1 MKTITILTT
10 CYNEEEN
17 VEQLYEETKRTM
29 EKVRQ
34 EKGYDYE
41 HLFIDN
47 DSTDG
52 TVAILR
58 RLAANDPRVKVIL
71 NAKNAGWVR
80 SFQYAIT
87 QTHTDAVFYLEAD
100 FQTPPDNIPRFID
113 EWEKGAEVVA
123 GIKVNSEER
132 WIIRRIRKIFYRLL
146 RKFSDVD
153 IIENFLGVGLF
164 DKSFIDRIRGIDDS
178 YPFFRGM
185 VAELGVGVKTITYD
199 HKNRRAGKSHF
210 NFLQMYDLAM
220 LGFTSYT
227 KIPLRIASFFGYA
240 CAFASIIVAIITFIQ
255 KLIHWD
261 SFTIGTAAI
270 SIGLFF
276 FASVQLIFL
285 GLIGEYISAILVQTR
300 KRPWV
305 IEKERINF

>member
-10 CYNEEEN
+10 CFNEAEN
-17 VEQLYEETKRTM
+17 IEHLYEETKREM
-29 EKVRQ
+29 LQIKAD
-34 EKGYDYE
+34 KGYDYE

-47 DSTDG
+47 ASTDG

-58 RLAANDPRVKVIL
+58 KLASNDPRVKVIV

-87 QTHTDAVFYLEAD
+87 QTYTDAVFYLEAD
-100 FQTPPDNIPRFID
+100 FQTPPENIHRFVE

-123 GIKVNSEER
+123 GIKKNSEEG
-132 WIIRRIRKIFYRLL
+132 WIVRTIRKSFYRLL
-146 RKFSDVD
+146 KKTSDAD
-153 IIENFLGVGLF
+153 IIENFLGVGLY
-164 DKSFIDRIRGIDDS
+164 DKAFIDRIRNIDDS

-185 VAELGVGVKTITYD
+185 VAELGVDIKTVDYD
-199 HKNRRAGKSHF
+199 HKIRRAGKSHF
-210 NFLQMYDLAM
+210 NFFQMYDLAM

-227 KIPLRIASFFGYA
+227 KMPLRVASFFGYI
-240 CAFASIIVAIITFIQ
+240 CALGSIIVALITLVQ
-255 KLIHWD
+255 KLLHWD
-261 SFTIGTAAI
+261 SFSVGTAAI
-270 SIGLFF
+270 SVGLFF

-285 GLIGEYISAILVQTR
+285 GLLGEYISAILVQTR